1 MYLFVL
7 CGTHCIPSGF
17 KLKTNGKH
25 YLVKESSQTFENA
38 KATCENFGPNYHLA
52 TIQNLDDFKVI
63 KEIGEDYSD
72 DHFWLGIQNSRSG
85 QSCYHSNCDDQL
97 FWRVGSSTCLFDKS
111 SSHVPQVIFND
122 GNVCARLRLNGNYI
136 SIDDRP
142 CSQDHYFICER
153 VPNEFVSPGMVC
165 IPSQANIPNAKTIIR
180 DLSGMNFQT
189 GCSLRFSSSF
199 LPWPDQ
205 TQR

>member
-63 KEIGEDYSD
+63 KEIGEGMLES
-72 DHFWLGIQNSRSG
+72 GTSSRFALKFYGSMV
-85 QSCYHSNCDDQL
+85 QFQL
-97 FWRVGSSTCLFDKS
+97 F
-111 SSHVPQVIFND
+111 
-122 GNVCARLRLNGNYI
+122 
-136 SIDDRP
+136 
-142 CSQDHYFICER
+142 
-153 VPNEFVSPGMVC
+153 
-165 IPSQANIPNAKTIIR
+165 
-180 DLSGMNFQT
+180 
-189 GCSLRFSSSF
+189 
-199 LPWPDQ
+199 
-205 TQR
+205 